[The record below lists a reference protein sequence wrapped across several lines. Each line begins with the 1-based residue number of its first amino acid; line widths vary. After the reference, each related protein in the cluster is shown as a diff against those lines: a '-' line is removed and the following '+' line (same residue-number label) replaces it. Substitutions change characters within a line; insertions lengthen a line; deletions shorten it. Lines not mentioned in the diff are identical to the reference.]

1 MSFTN
6 DNIETISFAMTNYG
20 KWILSKNGMDGLQL
34 YCTLIDN
41 QTVYSLDVYPI
52 LGIDFKGE
60 SDGLVN
66 NQIIFN
72 SKYKLI

>member
-6 DNIETISFAMTNYG
+6 DNTSRVSVALTNYG
-20 KWILSKNGMDGLQL
+20 KWVLSKNGMDGLQL

-52 LGIDFKGE
+52 LGIDFKG
-60 SDGLVN
+60 STKGGILGVPIN
-66 NQIIFN
+66 NRYI
-72 SKYKLI
+72 LT